1 LLLPFEYIDFYFNLD
16 DFTIQGNINEY
27 SNEKGVFVAKFQL
40 DKPDN
45 LVELFE
51 KSVKDFPDRP
61 FLGTKDK
68 QGVYQWVNY
77 REVGRRV
84 DNLRAGLASLGV
96 KRGDAVGIISNNS
109 PDWAVGHYAT
119 AGLGAFYV
127 PMYEAELTHVWEY
140 IIKDSGI
147 KILFVSKPEILEKVK
162 DFPSSISTLEKIILI
177 AGEGPGTMAEL
188 EKAGEKKP
196 VKSIYPDAEEVA
208 VLVYTSGTTGDPK
221 GVLLMHMN
229 WTSNHHARMK
239 AYSDFNENDRSL
251 SLLPWAHC
259 FGLGELHT
267 FTALGGSLGFME
279 STNTVIQDMA
289 TIRPTFLIAVPRIF
303 NKVYDTI
310 VTKVNDAGGF
320 KKKLFDMG
328 VEAAKQKRI
337 LAEKGKSS
345 LLVNLKFAIVDKIVF
360 QKIRDLFGGRMRG
373 AMTGSAAMNPDIS
386 HFFYDIG
393 MPLYD
398 AYGMTETTPGITMNC
413 PSKFRIGSV
422 GPVMDKIKVVI
433 DQSVVDPGAKDGE
446 IVCYGPNV
454 MKGYHNKPE
463 ATREIMTPDGGVR
476 TGDRGRIDEDGF
488 LWITGRIKE
497 QYKLEN
503 GKYVFPAALEEDI
516 CLNHYVQNA
525 LIYGANREYNI
536 CMIVPDP
543 VALDAYAQ
551 KNNLT
556 KDFKALVENQDIQK
570 MITKEI
576 LDSLKVKYGSYEI
589 PRKFLFI
596 SEPFTLENGM
606 LTQTMKL
613 KRKIITEKLADRI
626 EAAYKAA

>member
-1 LLLPFEYIDFYFNLD
+1 
-16 DFTIQGNINEY
+16 
-27 SNEKGVFVAKFQL
+27 VAKFQL
-40 DKPDN
+40 TKPDN

-51 KSVKDFPDRP
+51 NSVKKFSDRE
-61 FLGTKDK
+61 FLGTKNK
-68 QGVYQWVNY
+68 QGVYEWVTFG
-77 REVGRRV
+77 EVGRRV
-84 DNLRAGLASLGV
+84 DNLRAGLAGLGV
-96 KRGDAVGIISNNS
+96 KRDDAVGIISNNS
-109 PDWAVGHYAT
+109 TEWAIGHYAT

-127 PMYEAELTHVWEY
+127 PMYEAELSHVWEY
-140 IIKDSGI
+140 IIRDSGV
-147 KILFVSKPEILEKVK
+147 KVLFVSKSAILEKIK
-162 DFPSSISTLEKIILI
+162 DFPSRIPTLEKIILI
-177 AGEGPGTMAEL
+177 QGQGKDTMADL
-188 EKAGEKKP
+188 EKQGEKKP
-196 VKSIYPDAEEVA
+196 VKSIYPDPEDVA

-229 WTSNHHARMK
+229 WTSNHHARVV
-239 AYSDFNENDRSL
+239 AYPDYNENDRSL

-267 FTALGGSLGFME
+267 FTALGASMGFME
-279 STNTVIQDMA
+279 STKTVVQDMA
-289 TIRPTFLIAVPRIF
+289 TIRPTFLVAVPRIF
-303 NKVYDTI
+303 NMVYDTV
-310 VTKVNDAGGF
+310 VTKVNEAGGF

-328 VEAAKQKRI
+328 VKAAIQKQL
-337 LAEKGKSS
+337 LAEQGKSS
-345 LLVNLKFAIVDKIVF
+345 FQVNLKFAIVDKIVF

-386 HFFYDIG
+386 RFFHAIG

-413 PSKFRIGSV
+413 PAKFRIGSV
-422 GPVMDKIKVVI
+422 GPAMDKIRVVI
-433 DQSVVDPGAKDGE
+433 DQSVVEPGAKDGE

-476 TGDRGRIDEDGF
+476 TGDRGRFDENGF

-497 QYKLEN
+497 QFKLEN

-516 CLNHYVQNA
+516 CLNHYVQSA
-525 LIYGANREYNI
+525 LVYGANRAYNI
-536 CMIVPDP
+536 CMIVPDA

-551 KNNLT
+551 KNNLPRDYKT
-556 KDFKALVENQDIQK
+556 LVAREDVQK

-576 LDSLKVKYGSYEI
+576 IDVLKSKYGSYEI
-589 PRKFLFI
+589 PKKFLFI

-613 KRKIITEKLADRI
+613 KRKVITEKFNQKI
-626 EAAYKAA
+626 EELYSQGE

>member
-1 LLLPFEYIDFYFNLD
+1 
-16 DFTIQGNINEY
+16 
-27 SNEKGVFVAKFQL
+27 VAKFQL

-51 KSVKDFPDRP
+51 NSVKKFPNRP
-61 FLGTKDK
+61 FLGTKNK
-68 QGVYQWVNY
+68 QGVYEWVTY
-77 REVGRRV
+77 KEMGRRV
-84 DNLRAGLASLGV
+84 DNLRAGLAGIGV

-109 PDWAVGHYAT
+109 TEWAVGHYAT
-119 AGLGAFYV
+119 VGLGAFWV

-147 KILFVSKPEILEKVK
+147 KVLFVSTPEILEKVK
-162 DFPSSISTLEKIILI
+162 DFPKRIPTLEKIYLI
-177 AGEGPGTMAEL
+177 PGTGKGTMAEL
-188 EKAGEKKP
+188 EASGEKKP
-196 VKSIYPDAEEVA
+196 VKSIYPKPEEVA

-229 WTSNHHARMK
+229 WTSNHHARAK
-239 AYSDFNENDRSL
+239 AYPDFNENDRTL

-267 FTALGGSLGFME
+267 FTALGGSTGFME
-279 STNTVIQDMA
+279 NVSTVLQDMA
-289 TIRPTFLIAVPRIF
+289 AVRPTFLIAVPRIF

-328 VEAAKQKRI
+328 VEAAKQRRI
-337 LAEKGKSS
+337 LAEQGKSS
-345 LLVNLKFAIVDKIVF
+345 FMVNLKFKLVDKIVF

-373 AMTGSAAMNPDIS
+373 SMTGSAAMNPDIS
-386 HFFYDIG
+386 RFFYDIG
-393 MPLYD
+393 IPLYD

-422 GPVMDKIKVVI
+422 GPVMDKIRVVI
-433 DQSVVDPGAKDGE
+433 DQSVVEPGAKDGE

-463 ATREIMTPDGGVR
+463 ATKEIMTPDGGVR
-476 TGDRGRIDEDGF
+476 TGDRGRLDEDGF

-497 QYKLEN
+497 QFKLEN

-516 CLNHYVQNA
+516 CLNHFVQNA
-525 LIYGANREYNI
+525 LIFGADRAYNI

-543 VALDAYAQ
+543 LALDAYAQ
-551 KNNLT
+551 KNSLT
-556 KDFKALVENQDIQK
+556 RDYKALVEDKGIQG
-570 MITKEI
+570 MITREI
-576 LDSLKVKYGSYEI
+576 LDSLKAKYGSYEI
-589 PRKFLFI
+589 PKKFVFI

-613 KRKIITEKLADRI
+613 KRRVITEKFTDRI
-626 EAAYKAA
+626 EALYKEGE